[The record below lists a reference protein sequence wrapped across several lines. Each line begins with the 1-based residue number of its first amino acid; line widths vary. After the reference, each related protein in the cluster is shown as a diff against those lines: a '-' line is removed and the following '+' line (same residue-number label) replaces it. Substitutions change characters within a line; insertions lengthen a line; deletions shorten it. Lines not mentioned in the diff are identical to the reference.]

1 MLFRSASMAKYIPFF
16 FVYYLVMAAL
26 AQGYRVK
33 DLPEWATTAINVVFN
48 VAGFM
53 LIVWHANSYFIN
65 NGAMIHASN
74 NMHYIHAFPMVPSIA
89 IATVM
94 ARRIYLRTG
103 NAWLAGL
110 VNATIMVFI
119 GCANT
124 SIQGAVAWT
133 YGA

>member
-1 MLFRSASMAKYIPFF
+1 
-16 FVYYLVMAAL
+16 MAAL
-26 AQGYRVK
+26 AQGYRVQ

-53 LIVWHANSYFIN
+53 LIVWYANSYYIN
-65 NGAMIHASN
+65 NGAMWHTHPGGSSLGN
-74 NMHYIHAFPMVPSIA
+74 PMHYIHAFPMVPSIA
-89 IATVM
+89 IATVL

-110 VNATIMVFI
+110 VNAAILTMIA
-119 GCANT
+119 CSNT
-124 SIQGAVAWT
+124 SISGTVAWT